1 MLFNRQNSISI
12 VAVGAIL
19 GLSIGLQAENSQ
31 NLTVTQTQSADWDDG
46 FCSEVTVLNRS
57 NQNIDWTID
66 LPIDG
71 EIFGMWSANYT
82 QDTQTFIATIQGKG
96 WADIVRPHRTV
107 DFSYCANKIQL
118 PPAVNQEGDLITT
131 QKVTDSWEGGLCVD
145 VDIHNTQP
153 YPIDWSINI
162 IAKGIITGLWDATY
176 TFDADTLEINVTS
189 SSGWNDIVPA
199 DGDVNFNYC
208 ALSIPK
214 PTVESNI
221 DTAQIDSNFTIK
233 PIKVD
238 QFGYLPT
245 APKIAIISNPIE
257 GFNAGDSFTPSST
270 YEVRRVSDDGV
281 EFTGT
286 PTIWKDGLVH
296 NKSGDKVWHFDFS
309 LLEKIGEYYIYDVEN
324 REKSYPFKIDTTVYD
339 DVLKESVRMLYY
351 QRSNFAKVAPYADE
365 DFVDGKAFPQDSV
378 ATSILA
384 PNDTTTKKDISG
396 GWFDAG
402 DYNKYINYSDEIV
415 HDLLTAYEANPSIWK
430 DNYNI
435 PESGNGIADI
445 LDELRYELEWVLK
458 MQVTDSDVDGSNSAF
473 STADRGSFLHKASA
487 LDFGHGNDSPPSINQ
502 DARYYAPP
510 TISATISAVGML
522 AHASLVYESIDS
534 NFALRLKNSAIEGW
548 NYLQG
553 KTYSNY
559 DNSGFGTARAENSI
573 SQQKSNK
580 IVASIYLYAITHD
593 KTYKEYYEQNAIDGH
608 LINQNNLN
616 DKDKAYFN
624 SGGTTLRS
632 HDAQLYYR
640 KLTDI
645 NSSFSTAIQNNYTF
659 AQSNPYVDF
668 APIKEYDNQTNP
680 YLAFLDAHPWGSNQ
694 AIGSSGNM
702 LMNMVQ
708 HRLDTGNSDKYA
720 KVATGYLHYLHG
732 LNPQNLVYLSSMESL
747 GAEHSV
753 DKIHHAW
760 FTNGMPVAPA
770 FLVGGAVDNYYG
782 DATIYGA
789 KVSSQPTL
797 KAYASDY
804 DSYELSEPQLMYQ
817 SAYIRLLS
825 SILSYYR

>member
-1 MLFNRQNSISI
+1 MLSNRKSSISI
-12 VAVGAIL
+12 VALGAIL
-19 GLSIGLQAENSQ
+19 GLSTGLQAENSQ
-31 NLTVTQTQSADWDDG
+31 NLTITQTQSADWDDG
-46 FCSEVTVLNRS
+46 FCSEVTVSNSS
-57 NQNIDWTID
+57 NQKIDWTID
-66 LPIDG
+66 LKING
-71 EIFGMWSANYT
+71 EIFGMWGAEYT
-82 QDTQTFIATIQGKG
+82 QDAQTLMATIQGKG
-96 WADIVRPHRTV
+96 WANIVKPHRAV
-107 DFSYCANKIQL
+107 DFSYCANKIKL
-118 PPAVNQEGDLITT
+118 PPTINKEGDLMVT
-131 QKVTDSWEGGLCVD
+131 QRVSNSWDGGLCVD
-145 VDIHNTQP
+145 VDINNTQP
-153 YPIDWSINI
+153 CPIDWSINF
-162 IAKGIITGLWDATY
+162 IAKGIITGLWDASY
-176 TFDADTLEINVTS
+176 TFNSDTLETNVTS
-189 SSGWNDIVPA
+189 TSGWNDIVPA
-199 DGDVNFNYC
+199 DGYVNFNYC
-208 ALSIPK
+208 ALSVPE
-214 PTVESNI
+214 PTVDS
-221 DTAQIDSNFTIK
+221 TQTDSNFTIK
-233 PIKVD
+233 PIKID

-257 GFNAGDSFTPSST
+257 GFNAEDSFTPSST

-281 EFTGT
+281 EFRGT
-286 PTIWKDGLVH
+286 PTIWKDGLVD

-309 LLEKIGEYYIYDVEN
+309 ALEKIGDYYIYDVDN
-324 REKSYPFKIDTTVYD
+324 REKSYSFKIDTTVYD

-351 QRSNFAKVAPYADE
+351 QRSNFAKVLPYAE
-365 DFVDGKAFPQDSV
+365 ETFVDGKAFPQDSV
-378 ATSILA
+378 AISILT
-384 PNDTTTKKDISG
+384 PNDTTTTKDISG

-445 LDELRYELEWVLK
+445 LDELRYELEWILK
-458 MQVTDSDVDGSNSAF
+458 MQVTDSDVDGSNLAF
-473 STADRGSFLHKASA
+473 TTSERGSFLHKASA
-487 LDFGHGNDSPPSINQ
+487 LDFGHGNDSPPSINH
-502 DARYYAPP
+502 DTRYYAPP
-510 TISATISAVGML
+510 TVSATISAVGML
-522 AHASLVYESIDS
+522 AHASLVYDSIDS
-534 NFALRLKNSAIEGW
+534 NFALKLKNSAIDGW

-553 KTYSNY
+553 KEYSNY
-559 DNSGFGTARAENSI
+559 NNSGFGTARAEDSI
-573 SQQKSNK
+573 YQQKSNK
-580 IVASIYLYAITHD
+580 IVASIYLYALTHD
-593 KTYKEYYEQNAIDGH
+593 KTYKEYYEKNAIDGH

-640 KLTDI
+640 NLTDI

-659 AQSNPYVDF
+659 AQTNQYVDF

-680 YLAFLDAHPWGSNQ
+680 YLAFLDAYPWGSNQ

-708 HRLDTGNSDKYA
+708 NGLDRDNSDKYA

-747 GAEHSV
+747 GAKHSV

-760 FTNGMPVAPA
+760 FTNGIPVAPA
-770 FLVGGAVDNYYG
+770 FLVGGAVDGYSG
-782 DATIYGA
+782 DATIYGET
-789 KVSSQPTL
+789 VSSQPIL
-797 KAYASDY
+797 KAYTSDY

-825 SILSYYR
+825 SILSYYK